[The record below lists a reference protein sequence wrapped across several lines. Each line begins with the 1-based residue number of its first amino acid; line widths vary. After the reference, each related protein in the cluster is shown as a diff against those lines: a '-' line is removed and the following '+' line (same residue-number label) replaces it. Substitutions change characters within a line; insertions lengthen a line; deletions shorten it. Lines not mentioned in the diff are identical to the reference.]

1 MIKMNWPTYAWKI
14 FCNWGKV
21 IDVRTSPKVG
31 LWRTFVIVSDFQDVQ
46 VLFDHKPVI
55 VLPLFKFMQRSCSI
69 NEEKCRHYPKKG
81 HAKITKVL
89 ISYRHSLS
97 RKFDNMESNGFDI
110 EQYWTVG
117 LSWAAR
123 RWSDNRWIYCSGKPW
138 DSKWI
143 NLKTFRPRC
152 IRTAYRGW
160 FLNHLVTT
168 FGMGQAVDFELE
180 SASYIFWQHS

>member
-117 LSWAAR
+117 LSWATR
-123 RWSDNRWIYCSGKPW
+123 RWNIIVEFTVLASLGIVNESIWR
-138 DSKWI
+138 
-143 NLKTFRPRC
+143 LFVHV
-152 IRTAYRGW
+152 AYVQPTGGGS
-160 FLNHLVTT
+160 LTT
-168 FGMGQAVDFELE
+168 
-180 SASYIFWQHS
+180 